1 MPKQSEDEWY
11 PAKDEKNVSGRF
23 AMYPILDIPASKA
36 ADEERTKDILVLH
49 TRVAADPDKPAPIKV
64 LPDNQMQLIHRFPE
78 AWAAFQG
85 EDVTIGGTPLDALKL
100 PTQKLV
106 ELRIWGITRLEHMA
120 AITDQQC
127 ENMGFGSKKL
137 RTDAQRLLADAGKPV
152 VQTGDQRTQ
161 EVAAAVNTAINS
173 DQAKADLDRAIAE
186 GVAKALAAM
195 APAEPAK
202 RRGRPP
208 KARAASGESRAA

>member
-1 MPKQSEDEWY
+1 MTTKPVIPQWFA
-11 PAKDEKNVSGRF
+11 AKDSPTVFGYF
-23 AMYPILDIPASKA
+23 AYYQILDIPASKA
-36 ADEERTKDILVLH
+36 ADEERFKDVLVLH
-49 TRVAADPDKPAPIKV
+49 TRTAGETDTPAPQKV
-64 LPDNQMQLIHRFPE
+64 RPDNQVEFIRRFPD

-85 EDVTIGGTPLDALKL
+85 QTVTIGGTPLDALNL
-100 PTQKLV
+100 PAMKV
-106 ELRIWGITRLEHMA
+106 MELSIYAITRMEHLA
-120 AITDQQC
+120 NISDQQC
-127 ENMGFGSKKL
+127 ESMGFGTKKL
-137 RTDAQRLLADAGKPV
+137 REEAKRLLAEAGKPV
-152 VQTGDQRTQ
+152 TAEQRTQ

-208 KARAASGESRAA
+208 KARAASGESQAA